1 MILFWFSN
9 KKKEKNRITK
19 WFEQLAIVFFIIIL
33 SVFDWFVQNYE
44 MCMWFL
50 LLDTE
55 GKSQII

>member
-1 MILFWFSN
+1 MIKL
-9 KKKEKNRITK
+9 NRIIK
-19 WFEQLAIVFFIIIL
+19 WFEQLPIVFFIIIL